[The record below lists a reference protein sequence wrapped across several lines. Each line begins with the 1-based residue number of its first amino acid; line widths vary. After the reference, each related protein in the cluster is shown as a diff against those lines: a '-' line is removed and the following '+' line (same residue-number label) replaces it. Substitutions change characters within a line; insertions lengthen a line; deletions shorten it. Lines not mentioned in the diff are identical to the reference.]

1 MAKLRLSDIPG
12 IKGMII
18 ALWDKAGI
26 SDEELTAAEL
36 TKVEGQAMFFV
47 AILKQDLKDL
57 NEQQAANFM
66 GAAYPEI
73 SKERYEQVVQLAFD
87 SLKIKEYNKKFKEMY
102 KLYKKFKKNS

>member
-36 TKVEGQAMFFV
+36 TTTEGQAMFFV

-57 NEQQAANFM
+57 SEQQAASFM
-66 GAAYPEI
+66 GAAYTEI
-73 SKERYEQVVQLAFD
+73 PKEKYEQVVQLAFN